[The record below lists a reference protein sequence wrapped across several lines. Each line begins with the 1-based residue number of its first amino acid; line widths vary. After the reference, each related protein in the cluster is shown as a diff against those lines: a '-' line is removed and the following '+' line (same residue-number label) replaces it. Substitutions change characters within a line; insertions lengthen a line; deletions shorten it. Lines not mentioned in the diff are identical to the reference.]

1 MVYPQI
7 LCKTFLKLKVT
18 TIILVMPQHFL
29 QEILKQLDIVYRPSF
44 TGLQKFGTFYPK
56 SWNELLIWMNW
67 RTNWKSDSL
76 KTVPATDWVYYIMS
90 FNKTF
95 DWEREVGGGGGGGGG
110 GGRAGGRGVVS
121 ATILMVLWYKST
133 LNWNWEKA
141 ERFDEILFVVDII
154 IR

>member
-18 TIILVMPQHFL
+18 TIILVMPQHFP

-76 KTVPATDWVYYIMS
+76 KTVPATDWVYFIMP
-90 FNKTF
+90 FNMTF
-95 DWEREVGGGGGGGGG
+95 DWEREVGEGGVV
-110 GGRAGGRGVVS
+110 GVVS
-121 ATILMVLWYKST
+121 ATILMLLWYKST